1 MSDLTEKL
9 MELLSDSEN
18 MEKIQSLSNLINAS
32 TDGSNDSSSTSQKKK
47 NDDPHEPQQE
57 QSASDIIPLDA
68 IQTMMKLMPLISS
81 LNKEDENTRL
91 LYALRPHLGAKRQAK
106 LDELVKMLQIFKLL
120 PLLRSQGLF

>member
-106 LDELVKMLQIFKLL
+106 LDESVKMLQIFKLL